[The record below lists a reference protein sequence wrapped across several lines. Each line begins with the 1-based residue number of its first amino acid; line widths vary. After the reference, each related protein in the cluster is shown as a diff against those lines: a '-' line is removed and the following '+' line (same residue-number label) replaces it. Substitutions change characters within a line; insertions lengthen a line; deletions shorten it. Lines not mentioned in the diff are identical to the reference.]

1 MTENVNDHALYYFS
15 RNINDAEFVL
25 LFQKYQVTIMNIW
38 IIDFTVAT

>member
-15 RNINDAEFVL
+15 RYINDTEFVL